1 MLLGVVVDHALSAVN
16 GSGLGNDLA
25 VLVSGGLDEAALGS
39 VVSSVGVG
47 VQENVIADSIRIRI
61 LAVGEGERGSSSGA
75 LGGIDIELD
84 GSLGAQVALSVISG
98 RSNIGDLGEEGVD
111 HDDNVIIFS
120 QPNTRRLSRFPVVA
134 AKICKSSN
142 CCRNNRK

>member
-1 MLLGVVVDHALSAVN
+1 MLLGVVVDHALSALD
-16 GSGLGNDLA
+16 GSGLADDLGILISSVDHLAADSSA
-25 VLVSGGLDEAALGS
+25 VK
-39 VVSSVGVG
+39 SVGVG

>member
-1 MLLGVVVDHALSAVN
+1 MEVALETISPYLSAPV
-16 GSGLGNDLA
+16 
-25 VLVSGGLDEAALGS
+25 LDEAALGS
-39 VVSSVGVG
+39 AVRSVGVG

-61 LAVGEGERGSSSGA
+61 LAVGEGERGSNSGA

-120 QPNTRRLSRFPVVA
+120 RPNTRRLSRFPVVA
-134 AKICKSSN
+134 AKICKS
-142 CCRNNRK
+142 